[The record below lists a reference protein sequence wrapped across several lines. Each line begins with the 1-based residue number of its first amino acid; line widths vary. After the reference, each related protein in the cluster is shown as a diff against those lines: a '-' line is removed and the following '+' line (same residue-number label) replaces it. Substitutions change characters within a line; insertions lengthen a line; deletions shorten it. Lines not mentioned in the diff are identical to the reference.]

1 MSPFLRKVIVIIIAL
16 LVPIIPFLIIGE
28 IPGEKWLSRTDDNA
42 FFFGLTGA
50 SLLTSDILLPI
61 PSSIVG
67 TILGARLGIFPG
79 LIWTWSGLMVGN
91 VIGFV
96 AGKYLLKSITFEM
109 SETPTRVVLFL
120 SRPVPVFAEAAAI
133 TAGAANTSIRQ
144 FLIACALGNVI
155 YAGVLSTNGA
165 LLIPKS
171 LVGPGLVLPMAL
183 PVITWLFWRRF
194 TRQSKYRAK
203 KH

>member
-1 MSPFLRKVIVIIIAL
+1 MPPYLRRVIVIIVAL
-16 LVPIIPFLIIGE
+16 LIPIVPFLIIGE

-42 FFFGLTGA
+42 LLFGLTGA

-61 PSSIVG
+61 PSSIIG
-67 TILGARLGIFPG
+67 TFLGARLGILSG
-79 LIWTWSGLMVGN
+79 WIWTWAGLMIGNFVGFT
-91 VIGFV
+91 VGR
-96 AGKYLLKSITFEM
+96 YLLTSLNARL
-109 SETPTRVVLFL
+109 SETPTWIILFL

-133 TAGAANTSIRQ
+133 ASGAAKTSLRQ
-144 FLIACALGNVI
+144 FLIACAAGNAI

-183 PVITWLFWRRF
+183 PLVTWLIWRWCIR
-194 TRQSKYRAK
+194 RQ
-203 KH
+203 